1 MERPTTLTPERQRSQ
16 QQSAYNKRAKDL
28 RQLNIGDTVRVKPKR
43 SEWPWRKAQI
53 TGCCGP
59 RSYTLRTEEGRSL
72 RRNRRHLR
80 KWLESFEPA
89 LRSAESNAHD
99 YALLEDE
106 DNGNLDGSTNH
117 EDEDLATDGPS
128 VPITAGNPAAT
139 SPAPRTSRY
148 GRTIKAPSRY
158 NGFVTY

>member
-1 MERPTTLTPERQRSQ
+1 MKKARIAKEDAWLAILEYRNTPAQPDYKSPTERLFGRMTRTGVPTQEARLRPTSNDLERPTTLTPERKCSQ

-80 KWLESFEPA
+80 KSLESFEPA
-89 LRSAESNAHD
+89 LRSPESNAQLC
-99 YALLEDE
+99 AL
-106 DNGNLDGSTNH
+106 
-117 EDEDLATDGPS
+117 
-128 VPITAGNPAAT
+128 
-139 SPAPRTSRY
+139 
-148 GRTIKAPSRY
+148 
-158 NGFVTY
+158 